1 MFVEERQALIIEEL
15 HQKGKVKVKELSER
29 FHVSE
34 DLIRKDLSALESK
47 GLLKKAYG
55 GAVLVRENIHRKVA
69 SERKDMHM
77 GKKKAIAKEI
87 VSMIQDGDVIFLD
100 ISTISIQV
108 AKYLIESDKHPTIVT
123 NMLEVVTI
131 LANSNISLI
140 FIGGEL
146 DYGKD
151 GFVGALAIE
160 QIKKFRFDL
169 SFIGVV
175 GVDIHENSVYTYMA
189 NDGETKKAILNSSK
203 HAYMICESDK
213 FMEIGNFCYAGID
226 EFTGVITD
234 NNIDEE
240 SKDLLKQMQLSVII
254 SQK

>member
-55 GAVLVRENIHRKVA
+55 GAVLGRENLHRKLA

-77 GKKKAIAKEI
+77 EKKKIIAKEI
-87 VSMIQDGDVIFLD
+87 VSLIENGDVIFFD
-100 ISTISIQV
+100 ISTINIEA
-108 AKYLIESDKHPTIVT
+108 AKCLIESDKHPTVVT
-123 NMLEVVTI
+123 NMLEVVAI
-131 LANSNISLI
+131 LRNSNLTVV
-140 FIGGEL
+140 FIGGEF

-151 GFVGALAIE
+151 GFVGTLAME

-213 FMEIGNFCYAGID
+213 FMEIGNFCYAQAD
-226 EFTGVITD
+226 EFTGVVTD
-234 NNIDEE
+234 QSIEKETIDV
-240 SKDLLKQMQLSVII
+240 LQQMQLNVITP
-254 SQK
+254 KK